1 MHGHGDVLVII
12 LGHPL
17 KVCVVQR
24 DHYIWSK
31 RKRKTKE
38 ETVQIIFG
46 LYFHWIYILYV
57 IPSIVLHF
65 SQNGNKEDGR
75 DNDRYI
81 VAEYQT

>member
-1 MHGHGDVLVII
+1 MNMHGHGDVLVII

-46 LYFHWIYILYV
+46 LYFH
-57 IPSIVLHF
+57 
-65 SQNGNKEDGR
+65 
-75 DNDRYI
+75 
-81 VAEYQT
+81 